1 MKKVCW
7 KILFTALLF
16 CYLPVLAA
24 IEPFVA
30 NGALDQAGIP
40 KDQLLKWSSD
50 TLTTLY
56 TYDFQNVT
64 QTMQNSRSYFT
75 KKGYDEYQ
83 TALQI
88 SQWLPIIQR
97 KKYDVLP
104 ILNDSPTLLSEGVTD
119 NVYTWSVQI
128 PLVLYLRGPYDM
140 SKQAKTVVIKIKRTT
155 LADSPSGL
163 LIDAFEFKSK
173 E

>member
-7 KILFTALLF
+7 KILLSVMLL
-16 CYLPVLAA
+16 CYLPTVIA

-30 NGALDQAGIP
+30 NGTVDQAGIA

-64 QTMQNSRSYFT
+64 QAIENTRSYFT
-75 KKGYDEYQ
+75 KKGYAEYQ
-83 TALQI
+83 AALQN

-104 ILNDSPTLLSEGVTD
+104 ILNDTPTLLTEGVVD
-119 NVYTWSVQI
+119 GAYTWSVQV

-140 SKQAKTVVIKIKRTT
+140 TKQAKTVSIKIKHTT

-163 LIDAFEFKSK
+163 LIDGFELK
-173 E
+173 